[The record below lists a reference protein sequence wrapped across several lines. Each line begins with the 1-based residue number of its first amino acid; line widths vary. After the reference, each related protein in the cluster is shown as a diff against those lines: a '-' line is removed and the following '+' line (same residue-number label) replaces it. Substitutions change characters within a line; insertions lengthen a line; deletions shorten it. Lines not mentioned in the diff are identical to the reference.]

1 MPEKA
6 KTLSVNANTGAFV
19 QLDPMGGPVFLHM
32 TNNTGQALDIV
43 FGAADASAAGAT
55 SASQRYILAT
65 GTVPIAMI
73 TNLRCTPNQTWIRS
87 TTTTAVTSLGVILA
101 W

>member
-32 TNNTGQALDIV
+32 TNNTGQALDVV
-43 FGAADASAAGAT
+43 FGAADAAAANSTAAG
-55 SASQRYILAT
+55 QRYILST
-65 GTVPIAMI
+65 GTTPISMI

-87 TTTTAVTSLGVILA
+87 TTTTSVTTLGVILA

>member
-32 TNNTGQALDIV
+32 TNNTGQALDVV
-43 FGAADASAAGAT
+43 FGAADATAANAT
-55 SASQRYILAT
+55 SAAQRYILAT
-65 GTVPIAMI
+65 GTTPATMI

-87 TTTTAVTSLGVILA
+87 TTTTSVTSLGVILA